1 MDKKK
6 DILWRMYI
14 LYLLVVIVG
23 LAVVW
28 KIFQIQF
35 VEGDKWRTMADN
47 MSQDTFLVKPT
58 RGNILAKDTSYMA
71 ISVPVYDLRM
81 DTKAEKLNT
90 ETWNKHIDS
99 LSFCLANLFK
109 DKTVGQYK
117 SILQEGRKGKNQYLL
132 IKRNVTRREVEMV
145 RTFPMFRMGRYKGG
159 LIEDE
164 KYKRVKPYGNLAA
177 RTIGKESNENV
188 QGLGI
193 EQAYDEYLRGEEGL
207 RLMEKLAGGMWRPV
221 DHDNTIEPV
230 DGFDIVTT
238 IDPRLQEVATTEL
251 DRQLKMHGASHGCV
265 IVMEVATGDISAIA
279 NLKRNED
286 GNYYESFNYAIGE
299 ATDPG
304 STFKLATAMALMDDG
319 HVKPADLIST
329 GDGSITYYGHTVHDS
344 HKYGTIS
351 VQQAFELSSNVAFI
365 KMALQHYGK
374 NDESAQK
381 FVDHLKKL
389 HLHEKLNTGLPGEA
403 TPLVRNTTDS
413 LWSGFSLPSMAFGY
427 EVLITPLQIV
437 TMYNAVANNGKM
449 VKPRFVK
456 EVRNRNQVIKTFEP
470 VVIEE
475 AVCKPTTVDAL
486 KRMMEGVVL
495 RGTATN
501 LKGSVYQ
508 IAGKTGTAQIANNGS
523 GYGMNGKMTYRASFC
538 GYFPADNPKYTCI
551 VVVNAPS
558 EGVYY
563 GNVVAGPIFKAV
575 SDKIY
580 ASSFDINQAF
590 YKDEIAAVKTQTPP
604 SKNGYTNDIKTILKK
619 MNVPASGSSN
629 STFCKTARA
638 EKQMNIL
645 DITFNKT
652 QVPEVRGMGAR
663 DAVYILEQ
671 LGFQVILVGKGSVKQ
686 QSIAAGT
693 SIGELNTITLL
704 LAQ

>member
-1 MDKKK
+1 MEKKK

-14 LYLLVVIVG
+14 LYLMLVLMGVAVI
-23 LAVVW
+23 W

-35 VEGDKWRTMADN
+35 IEGDMWRKKAEM
-47 MSQDTFLVKPT
+47 MSQDTFLVQPT

-81 DTKAEKLNT
+81 DTKAEKITN
-90 ETWNKHIDS
+90 ESWNKNIDS
-99 LSFCLANLFK
+99 LSICLAKLFK
-109 DKTVGQYK
+109 DKSSAEYK
-117 SILQEGRKGKNQYLL
+117 NHLTNGKNENNQYLL
-132 IKRNVTRREVEMV
+132 IKRNVTRREVELV
-145 RTFPMFRMGRYKGG
+145 REFPLFRMGRYKGG
-159 LIEDE
+159 LIEVE

-177 RTIGKESNENV
+177 RTIGKESNENNT
-188 QGLGI
+188 GLGI
-193 EQAYDEYLRGEEGL
+193 EAAYDEYLRGEEGL
-207 RLMEKLAGGMWRPV
+207 RLMEKLAGGMWRPI

-230 DGFDIVTT
+230 DGYDVVTT
-238 IDPRLQEVATTEL
+238 IDPQLQDVATSEL
-251 DRQLKMHGASHGCV
+251 NRQLQKHGASHGCV
-265 IVMEVATGDISAIA
+265 IVMEVATGDIAAIA
-279 NLKRNED
+279 NLKKDED

-304 STFKLATAMALMDDG
+304 STFKIATAMALMDDEYMN
-319 HVKPADLIST
+319 PSTQLST

-344 HKYGTIS
+344 HKNGTIS
-351 VQQAFELSSNVAFI
+351 LQQAFEQSSNVFFI
-365 KMALQHYGK
+365 KAVLQNYS
-374 NDESAQK
+374 NNPQK

-389 HLHEKLNTGLPGEA
+389 HLHEKLNIGLPGEA
-403 TPLVRNTTDS
+403 TPIVRNPGDS
-413 LWSGFSLPSMAFGY
+413 LWSGLSLAQMAFGY
-427 EVLITPLQIV
+427 EMNITPLQII

-456 EVRNRNQVIKTFEP
+456 EIRNRNTVIKSFEP
-470 VVIEE
+470 IILEE
-475 AVCKPTTVDAL
+475 AVCSPTTVENL

-495 RGTATN
+495 RGTAKN
-501 LKGSVYQ
+501 LNGSVYQ

-523 GYGMNGKMTYRASFC
+523 GYGARGNRLYRASFC

-551 VVVNAPS
+551 AVVNAPS

-590 YKDEIAAVKTQTPP
+590 YKEEIKNTRTQLPP
-604 SKNGYTNDIKTILKK
+604 LKNGHTRDIKTVLNK
-619 MNVPASGSSN
+619 MNIN
-629 STFCKTARA
+629 STGGENSSFGKTSKNNNAI
-638 EKQMNIL
+638 NIQ

-652 QVPEVRGMGAR
+652 IVPDLKGMGAR

-671 LGFQVILVGKGSVKQ
+671 LGIKVILAGRGSVKS
-686 QSIAAGT
+686 QSVASGTNIAN
-693 SIGELNTITLL
+693 IETITLVL
-704 LAQ
+704 DK

>member
-1 MDKKK
+1 MDRKK

-14 LYLLVVIVG
+14 LYLGLVLMGI
-23 LAVVW
+23 AVVW

-35 VEGDKWRTMADN
+35 IEGDMWRTKADM

-58 RGNILAKDTSYMA
+58 RGNILAEDTSYMA

-81 DTKAEKLNT
+81 DTKAEKINT
-90 ETWNKHIDS
+90 ETWNKNIDS
-99 LSFCLANLFK
+99 LSICLANLFK
-109 DKTVGQYK
+109 DKTVREYK
-117 SILQEGRKGKNQYLL
+117 AYLNKGKNENNQYLL
-132 IKRNVTRREVEMV
+132 IKRDVTRREIQLV
-145 RTFPMFRMGRYKGG
+145 RKFPIFRMGRYKGG
-159 LIEDE
+159 LIEEE

-177 RTIGKESNENV
+177 RTIGKESTETT

-207 RLMEKLAGGMWRPV
+207 RLMEKLAGGVWRPV
-221 DHDNTIEPV
+221 DHENTIEPV
-230 DGFDIVTT
+230 DGLDVITT
-238 IDPRLQEVATTEL
+238 INPQLQDVATSEL
-251 DRQLKMHGASHGCV
+251 DRQLRYSAADHGCV
-265 IVMEVATGDISAIA
+265 IVMEAATGNIAAVA
-279 NLKRNED
+279 NLKKGED
-286 GNYYESFNYAIGE
+286 GNYYESYNYAIGE

-319 HVKPADLIST
+319 YMKPTDQLST

-344 HKYGTIS
+344 HKNGTIS
-351 VQQAFELSSNVAFI
+351 LQQGFEQSSNVFFI
-365 KMALQHYGK
+365 KATLKYYAS
-374 NDESAQK
+374 NPQK

-403 TPLVRNTTDS
+403 APLVRSPGDS

-427 EVLITPLQIV
+427 ETMLTPLQII
-437 TMYNAVANNGKM
+437 TMYNAVTNNGKM

-456 EVRNRNQVIKTFEP
+456 EIRDRNTVVKSFETI
-470 VVIEE
+470 VLEE
-475 AVCKPTTVDAL
+475 AVCSQSTVNNL
-486 KRMMEGVVL
+486 KQMMEGVVL

-523 GYGMNGKMTYRASFC
+523 GYGAEGKMTYRASFC

-551 VVVNAPS
+551 VVVTNPS
-558 EGVYY
+558 KDAYY
-563 GNVVAGPIFKAV
+563 GNVVAGPVFKAV

-590 YKDEIAAVKTQTPP
+590 YKQEIAATTTQLPP
-604 SKNGYTNDIKTILKK
+604 VKNGYTHDITTILNK
-619 MNVPASGSSN
+619 MNISVAGN
-629 STFCKTARA
+629 KESTFCKTAKA
-638 EKQMNIL
+638 QNAL
-645 DITFNKT
+645 QVHDINFNKT
-652 QVPEVRGMGAR
+652 QVPDVKGMGAR

-671 LGFQVILVGKGSVKQ
+671 LGLDVILIGRGTVKQ
-686 QSIAAGT
+686 QSINAGT
-693 SIGELNTITLL
+693 AIQNFDTITLVL
-704 LAQ
+704 EK

>member
-14 LYLLVVIVG
+14 LYILVVLMG
-23 LAVVW
+23 LAIIW

-35 VEGDKWRTMADN
+35 IEGDMWRAKAEM

-81 DTKAEKLNT
+81 DTKAEKLTT
-90 ETWNKHIDS
+90 ETWNKNIDS
-99 LSFCLANLFK
+99 LSICLANLFM
-109 DKTVGQYK
+109 DKTAGEYK
-117 SILQEGRKGKNQYLL
+117 SYLTKGKNEKNQYLL
-132 IKRNVTRREVEMV
+132 IKRNVTRREVELV
-145 RTFPMFRMGRYKGG
+145 RDFPIFRMGRYKGG
-159 LIEDE
+159 LIEEE
-164 KYKRVKPYGNLAA
+164 KYKRVKPYGSLAA
-177 RTIGKESNENV
+177 RTIGKESNENTP
-188 QGLGI
+188 GLGI

-221 DHDNTIEPV
+221 DHENSIEPINGLDV
-230 DGFDIVTT
+230 VTT
-238 IDPRLQEVATTEL
+238 IAPQLQDVATSEL
-251 DRQLKMHGASHGCV
+251 ERQLKMHGASHGCV
-265 IVMEVATGDISAIA
+265 IVMEVATGDIAAIA
-279 NLKRNED
+279 NLKKDED

-319 HVKPADLIST
+319 YIQPNDMVST

-344 HKYGTIS
+344 HKNGTLTF
-351 VQQAFELSSNVAFI
+351 QHAFEVSSNVAMI
-365 KMALQHYGK
+365 KLVMKNYG
-374 NDESAQK
+374 NNPQK

-389 HLHEKLNTGLPGEA
+389 HLHEKLEIGLPGEA
-403 TPLVRNTTDS
+403 TPIVRGPSDS
-413 LWSGFSLPSMAFGY
+413 LWSGLSLPSMAFGY
-427 EVLITPLQIV
+427 EINITPLQIV

-456 EVRNRNQVIKTFEP
+456 EIRNRNTVVKTFDP
-470 VVIEE
+470 IVMEE
-475 AVCKPTTVDAL
+475 SICSQKTVDNL
-486 KRMMEGVVL
+486 KRMMEGVVQN
-495 RGTATN
+495 GTATN

-523 GYGMNGKMTYRASFC
+523 GYGAAGSRLYRASFC

-590 YKDEIAAVKTQTPP
+590 YKTEIANTKMQIPAT
-604 SKNGYTNDIKTILKK
+604 KNGYTNDIKTILNK
-619 MNVPASGSSN
+619 MNITANQSGN
-629 STFCKTARA
+629 SPFCKTAKA
-638 EKQMNIL
+638 QNAMNIS
-645 DITFNKT
+645 DITFDKT
-652 QVPEVRGMGAR
+652 LVPNVVGMGAR

-671 LGFQVILVGKGSVKQ
+671 LGLDIILLGKGSVKQ
-686 QSIAAGT
+686 QSIIAGST
-693 SIGELNTITLL
+693 IPATGSITLIL
-704 LAQ
+704 DK